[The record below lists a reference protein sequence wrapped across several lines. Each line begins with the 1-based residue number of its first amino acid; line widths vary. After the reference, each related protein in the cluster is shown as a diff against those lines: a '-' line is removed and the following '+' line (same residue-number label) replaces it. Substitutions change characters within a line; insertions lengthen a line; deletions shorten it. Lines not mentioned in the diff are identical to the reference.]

1 MWLEAFELAAGYLFS
16 DDKLV
21 KRTLR
26 QSNCSLLCHVQIYA
40 DLFVIFQL
48 HDNEWIASLALS

>member
-1 MWLEAFELAAGYLFS
+1 MWLEAFELTAGYLFP
-16 DDKLV
+16 DDELV
-21 KRTLR
+21 KRPLR
-26 QSNCSLLCHVQIYA
+26 QSICSLLCHVQIYA